1 MLKGP
6 TPKGKRDEVGVEVTL
21 TNHHKLGVVVHAGTL
36 ALGRSKQ
43 ENLKF
48 KASLD
53 NVARPCFTWKKK
65 REGLGRW
72 EEWEGVRSKKVAG

>member
-1 MLKGP
+1 M
-6 TPKGKRDEVGVEVTL
+6 GVEVTL

-65 REGLGRW
+65 REGGSVCVCGGLPML
-72 EEWEGVRSKKVAG
+72 KN